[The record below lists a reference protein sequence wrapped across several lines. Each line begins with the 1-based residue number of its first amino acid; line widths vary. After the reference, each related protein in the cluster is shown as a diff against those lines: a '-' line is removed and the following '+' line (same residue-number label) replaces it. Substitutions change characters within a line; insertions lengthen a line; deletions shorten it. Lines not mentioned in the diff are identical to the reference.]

1 MAVLSPNNH
10 DAIIVGLGM
19 LVTCAVFVTMRQML
33 IYSRDSAIIPPSEN
47 KPQYITQDVEDSLK
61 LSTLEKLLDS
71 PSWVI
76 RDTSSTIICDRALHN
91 ETAFTTILRCIS
103 RANYETR
110 EMGIRALNLMLDSFT
125 IEFLHTPQGY
135 VALIK
140 CLEYCVTDY
149 KHNPFDADWDN
160 WYLRDIVE
168 QLALGLVLK
177 LVEKFGPG
185 RLLQYRFIEQWLAK
199 EPWGNTIP
207 QRQSNFATFLQE
219 TSQKLNDIVTP
230 LSQDPEGMKQLQK
243 GKLIADNITGL
254 GIFKPAHQ
262 GREGGQDYSDFYI
275 FDSSRRRMQSST
287 NEYVRRRH
295 REAMV
300 LNDGSRPVGR
310 EDIIQ
315 RER

>member
-10 DAIIVGLGM
+10 DAIVVGLGI

-76 RDTSSTIICDRALHN
+76 RDTTSTIICERALHN
-91 ETAFTTILRCIS
+91 ETTFTTILRCIS
-103 RANYETR
+103 GADYDTR
-110 EMGIRALNLMLDSFT
+110 EKGIRALNLILDSST

-160 WYLRDIVE
+160 WCFRDIVE
-168 QLALGLVLK
+168 QLALFLVLR
-177 LVEKFGPG
+177 LVEKYGPS
-185 RLLQYRFIEQWLAK
+185 RLLQYRFIEQWLVK
-199 EPWGNTIP
+199 EPWGNTTAE
-207 QRQSNFATFLQE
+207 RQSNFATFLQE
-219 TSQKLNDIVTP
+219 TSQKLNEIVTP
-230 LSQDPEGMKQLQK
+230 FSQDANGMKQLQK
-243 GKLIADNITGL
+243 AKLIADNVTGPDT
-254 GIFKPAHQ
+254 FKSAHQ
-262 GREGGQDYSDFYI
+262 RREGGEDYSDFYVS
-275 FDSSRRRMQSST
+275 DSGRRRVQSST